1 MFFVFT
7 CLSKLNNFL
16 KLVFAEAKKIRGRSE
31 TATELGDKN
40 NDWCKWPDWWKFLS
54 LILLDLQSGT
64 LDL

>member
-16 KLVFAEAKKIRGRSE
+16 KLVFAEAKKIRGRFE

-40 NDWCKWPDWWKFLS
+40 NDWWKFLS